1 MTFVGILGAMPAAN
15 DKTSTLAD
23 AIKAIVAEA
32 RAQVAAGR
40 EPDPHALES
49 RVRSAAARERQ
60 NGGGDTVA
68 IDEAERSALRQ
79 LERVLS
85 IARARARLAE
95 KPAPPPAPPPALKPR
110 RAVVRSKPTITG
122 NMEVRRQTSD
132 GQFLLAWDAV
142 PAVASWEVRISERK
156 DPRSDY
162 IVVDLKTLPAT
173 QTSVE
178 LPLGDRGLRVHLL
191 GRGRDGRLIQRAVI
205 SALTRDS
212 WDERWQRRAS
222 AS

>member
-1 MTFVGILGAMPAAN
+1 MERRIR
-15 DKTSTLAD
+15 D
-23 AIKAIVAEA
+23 VAERLRQSDGA
-32 RAQVAAGR
+32 EASVIANAEDAA
-40 EPDPHALES
+40 LK
-49 RVRSAAARERQ
+49 
-60 NGGGDTVA
+60 
-68 IDEAERSALRQ
+68 Q

-85 IARARARLAE
+85 VARARARLAE
-95 KPAPPPAPPPALKPR
+95 APVRIPRPLVPR
-110 RAVVRSKPTITG
+110 RAVIRSKPTITG
-122 NMEVRRQTSD
+122 NMEVRREVSND
-132 GQFLLAWDAV
+132 AFLLAWDAV

-162 IVVDLKTLPAT
+162 IVIDLKSLPAT
-173 QTSVE
+173 QTRVV
-178 LPLGDRGLRVHLL
+178 LPLEDRGLRVHLL

>member
-1 MTFVGILGAMPAAN
+1 VPAAD
-15 DKTSTLAD
+15 DKTDVLHD
-23 AIKAIVAEA
+23 ALKGVLAEA
-32 RAQVAAGR
+32 RATIAAGE
-40 EPDPHALES
+40 EPDRRSLEA
-49 RVRSAAARERQ
+49 RVRSAAEVEREAGPANAAAIAQ
-60 NGGGDTVA
+60 AESNG
-68 IDEAERSALRQ
+68 IKQ
-79 LERVLS
+79 LDRVLS
-85 IARARARLAE
+85 IARARARLAQE
-95 KPAPPPAPPPALKPR
+95 PSAPAAPARVPR

-132 GQFLLAWDAV
+132 GTFLLAWDAV

-162 IVVDLKTLPAT
+162 IVIDLKTLPAT

-178 LPLGDRGLRVHLL
+178 LPLEDRGLRVHLL

-205 SALTRDS
+205 SALTRNN

>member
-1 MTFVGILGAMPAAN
+1 MPAAE
-15 DKTSTLAD
+15 DETTVLSDRLKAVIAD
-23 AIKAIVAEA
+23 A
-32 RAQVAAGR
+32 RSQVAVGR
-40 EPDPHALES
+40 EPDRRALEA
-49 RVRSAAARERQ
+49 RMRSAADRERRKR
-60 NGGGDTVA
+60 GGNMAA
-68 IDEAERSALRQ
+68 IDEAERRGLQQ

-85 IARARARLAE
+85 IARARTRLAKE
-95 KPAPPPAPPPALKPR
+95 PAAPPASAPAQVLR
-110 RAVVRSKPTITG
+110 RAIVRSRPTITG
-122 NMEVRRQTSD
+122 NMEVRREVSND
-132 GQFLLAWDAV
+132 AFLLAWDAV

-162 IVVDLKTLPAT
+162 IVIDLKTLPAT
-173 QTSVE
+173 QTNVE
-178 LPLGDRGLRVHLL
+178 LPLEDRGLRVHLL

>member
-1 MTFVGILGAMPAAN
+1 MTATGESDSLTRAFAGI
-15 DKTSTLAD
+15 
-23 AIKAIVAEA
+23 IAEA
-32 RAQVAAGR
+32 RAHVAAGR
-40 EPDPHALES
+40 EPKGDALQA
-49 RVRSAAARERQ
+49 RIRAAAERER
-60 NGGGDTVA
+60 GGAGEERAKEVA
-68 IDEAERSALRQ
+68 QAERAALKQ

-85 IARARARLAE
+85 VHRARTLLTRQ
-95 KPAPPPAPPPALKPR
+95 PAPATPPPAVPGVRRRPAIR
-110 RAVVRSKPTITG
+110 TKPTITG
-122 NMEVRRQTSD
+122 NMEVRREVSND
-132 GQFLLAWDAV
+132 AFLLAWDAV

-162 IVVDLKTLPAT
+162 IVIDLKTLPAT
-173 QTSVE
+173 QTNVE
-178 LPLGDRGLRVHLL
+178 LPLEDRGLRVHLL